1 MDQIKVS
8 EILADQFG
16 FTYGFT
22 PVCYYCRWDWTI
34 ICGPIGFTN
43 HPSVKLIEQK
53 SRGSEKFDFQ
63 EVNSTQVKRVPE
75 SLHSNKTT
83 GHDGISAKI
92 LKAGAQET
100 SLSLSTTRTS
110 KMVSGHGTGK
120 KGTGHQSIK
129 ERTRTPRRITD
140 L

>member
-1 MDQIKVS
+1 MGLDEQMWTY
-8 EILADQFG
+8 G

-34 ICGPIGFTN
+34 ICEPIGFTN

-75 SLHSNKTT
+75 SLHANKTT

>member
-1 MDQIKVS
+1 M
-8 EILADQFG
+8 
-16 FTYGFT
+16 
-22 PVCYYCRWDWTI
+22 
-34 ICGPIGFTN
+34 
-43 HPSVKLIEQK
+43 KLIEQK

-63 EVNSTQVKRVPE
+63 VVPE
-75 SLHSNKTT
+75 SLHANKTT
-83 GHDGISAKI
+83 GYDGISAKI